1 MRSDNTTTDGLD
13 KAFKRG
19 HPELKGLEA
28 GPMNDPTGSAH
39 ADNAHPAAD
48 SLNPK
53 LDRLINRL
61 RSVLEPVQRLE
72 NATFTAPRHPVVV
85 IIGCPRSGTTLAS
98 QLLASSGSFAYPT
111 NVLARFAYAP
121 LLGAMIQKLLFDP
134 DLGCFNELADIQSA
148 EPFRSVFGRT
158 SGAMA
163 VNQFFHFWRRF
174 VPSPVPSHLTDE
186 DLARVDLTGLRQ
198 ELAAIESVFE
208 KPFMSKGKLLQF
220 RAHYFATRMPELLFV
235 QIRRRPRFV
244 MQSIIIARRALHG
257 TDRIWWSHRP
267 REFEWLATMDP
278 AHQVAGQVLYTE
290 RAIACELAGVAEDRK
305 LVLDYESLCGKPHEL
320 HDRLRETL
328 ARHGSPVE
336 PPATP
341 RGSFSARD
349 LDTLPS
355 SEVRALEAAYAELER
370 AAVPPDSAC

>member
-1 MRSDNTTTDGLD
+1 
-13 KAFKRG
+13 
-19 HPELKGLEA
+19 
-28 GPMNDPTGSAH
+28 MNDPTGSGH
-39 ADNAHPAAD
+39 ADEPHSAAD
-48 SLNPK
+48 SPNPK
-53 LDRLINRL
+53 LDRLIDRL
-61 RSVLEPVQRLE
+61 RSVLEPVQRRE
-72 NATFTAPRHPVVV
+72 NAAFTTPRHPVVA

-98 QLLASSGSFAYPT
+98 QLLAASGSFAYPT

-134 DLGCFNELADIQSA
+134 DFGCFNELADIQAS
-148 EPFRSVFGRT
+148 ESLRSVVGRT

-174 VPSPVPSHLTDE
+174 VPAPVPSHLSDE

-220 RAHYFATRMPELLFV
+220 RAHYFATRMPELIFV
-235 QIRRRPRFV
+235 QIRRQPRFV
-244 MQSIIIARRALHG
+244 MQSIILARRALHG
-257 TDRIWWSHRP
+257 TDEIWWSHRP
-267 REFEWLATMDP
+267 REFEWLASFGP

-290 RAIACELAGVAEDRK
+290 RALARELAGIAADRK
-305 LVLDYESLCGKPHEL
+305 LVLDYESLCAEPDAL

-336 PPATP
+336 PQDTP
-341 RGSFSARD
+341 RGSLPPRD
-349 LDTLPS
+349 RDTLPS

-370 AAVPPDSAC
+370 AAVTPDSAC